1 MNTPK
6 TLLSKGS
13 TNAKLAKNSQHG
25 YEESYILYLSPYR
38 QNSKGINVCPHASP
52 SCASAC
58 LNTAGRGAFSNVQ
71 RSRQA
76 KTEFFLA
83 DRAAFIQQ
91 LWKEL
96 SRINTKAIKKGIKI
110 PVRLN
115 GTSDLDFPKIFA
127 AYGLPLSSFDSLIF
141 YDYTKVY
148 SRLEKYNNPLLKD
161 INDSFKLNYHLTF
174 SRSEINEHEAI
185 EALKNG
191 FNVAVVFKGELPK
204 LWNGFTVINGDE
216 SDLRFQD
223 ATNVVVG
230 LKAKGKARKGS
241 NGFVVNS

>member
-1 MNTPK
+1 MKKIKN
-6 TLLSKGS
+6 LLSKGN
-13 TNAKLAKNSQHG
+13 TNAKLAKNTYFG
-25 YEESYILYLSPYR
+25 YPESYILYLSPYR

-52 SCASAC
+52 QCAAAC

-71 RSRQA
+71 RSRQE
-76 KTEFFLA
+76 KTDYFLA

-115 GTSDLDFPKIFA
+115 GTSDLDWPKIFI

-148 SRLEKYNNPLLKD
+148 SRLEKYSGALLFD
-161 INDSFKLNYHLTF
+161 TNDSLKLNYHLTF
-174 SRSEINEHEAI
+174 SRSEVNEHEAI

-191 FNVAVVFKGELPK
+191 FNVAVVFKGQLPESWK
-204 LWNGFTVINGDE
+204 GYKVINGDE
-216 SDLRFQD
+216 SDLRFED
-223 ATNVVVG
+223 PKNVVIG
-230 LKAKGKARKGS
+230 LKAKGKARKDS
-241 NGFVVNS
+241 SGFVVNS